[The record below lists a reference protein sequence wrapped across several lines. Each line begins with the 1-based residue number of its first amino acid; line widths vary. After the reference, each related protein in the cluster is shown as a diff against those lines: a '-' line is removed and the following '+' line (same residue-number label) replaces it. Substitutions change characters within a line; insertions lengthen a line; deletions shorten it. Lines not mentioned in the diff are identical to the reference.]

1 MRAAS
6 LWRTP
11 DAWLRFK
18 HRSERDM
25 RKGII
30 SGAAVVILG
39 SVALAE
45 DHYVT
50 RPAISLTGK
59 GGVVMQRTEP
69 EQKPDYSLTGKTENT
84 TTDKSAEQKSGE
96 EKENSSTFKVDDTH
110 HN

>member
-1 MRAAS
+1 M
-6 LWRTP
+6 P
-11 DAWLRFK
+11 DARLRFK

-30 SGAAVVILG
+30 SGAAIVILG

-59 GGVVMQRTEP
+59 GGVVMQRTEA
-69 EQKPDYSLTGKTENT
+69 EQKPDYSLTGKTEST
-84 TTDKSAEQKSGE
+84 TTDKSAEQKSAE
-96 EKENSSTFKVDDTH
+96 QEKENASSFKVDDTH